1 MHIDQSDRYNYNER
15 VFLLSFFFFSCLHRH
30 HLSVQ
35 FTLFLLYFDLK
46 HIILRRTF
54 FFFFFVESYNGIQR
68 TRDKEINEKKAIR
81 SVQYL
86 NFNSWIYSQLGIVM
100 FKLAIEK
107 LFTST
112 VTSPISMIFEYVV
125 EIEIN
130 ILNNFSCT
138 CNPRSVF
145 ISEIPIKIFFKFLF
159 WRYFEI
165 KVKLNVN

>member
-1 MHIDQSDRYNYNER
+1 
-15 VFLLSFFFFSCLHRH
+15 
-30 HLSVQ
+30 
-35 FTLFLLYFDLK
+35 
-46 HIILRRTF
+46 
-54 FFFFFVESYNGIQR
+54 
-68 TRDKEINEKKAIR
+68 
-81 SVQYL
+81 
-86 NFNSWIYSQLGIVM
+86 M